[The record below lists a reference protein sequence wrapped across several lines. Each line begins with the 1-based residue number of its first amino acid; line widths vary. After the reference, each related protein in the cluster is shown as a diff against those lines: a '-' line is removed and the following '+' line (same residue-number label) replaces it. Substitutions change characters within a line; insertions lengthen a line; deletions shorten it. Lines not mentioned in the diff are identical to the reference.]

1 MLEKTSQPN
10 SFNVRQL
17 FNNSKGSSAISLVT
31 AFMLSLVGSVC
42 FTYCVFCDAPY
53 HAESV
58 MISGLGT
65 TLFTARAIVKK
76 D

>member
-1 MLEKTSQPN
+1 MLEKQHN
-10 SFNVRQL
+10 KKSFTIGEL
-17 FNNSKGSSAISLVT
+17 FNNNKGQSAIALVT
-31 AFMLSLVGSVC
+31 AYMLSLVGSVC

-53 HAESV
+53 HAECV
-58 MISGLGT
+58 MIAGLGT